1 MVDDRNGFRAG
12 FAKVEISLAA
22 AGAELVGYPH
32 REGGAPSVHDP
43 LFARALVMQSG
54 HTQVAICSL
63 DLLYINEDI
72 VDAARMQIARDTG
85 IRAECVFLSASHT
98 HSGPFDDDTA
108 CWPRGL
114 HTEIAEAVVEAQR
127 RLEPACMGAGFGM
140 LYGHSLNRRR
150 LEDPIDPAVLAI
162 RVDDLEGNALGAWYG
177 FGCHPVVLGPDTMQV
192 SGDWVSTA
200 SRIIETSLGRQAVA
214 VFGQGASG
222 DVNPLTDGVKK
233 RLSESRTVLARIHD
247 LPLAGEN
254 PYYGRPDGAAER
266 FDIGDRAGGTFR
278 EAAQLG
284 EAVAEEVL
292 RIHRGTVLHD
302 VTRLWT
308 AGITAGGTVVP
319 APAGPGEDPWQ
330 GRGDRVKPRV
340 GPGRPLKVM
349 LLAVE
354 GPDIMLVG
362 QPGEVFSET
371 GIGLRREL
379 REVGIRYPFVV
390 SYANGWRAYLP
401 PARAFPEGGY
411 EVVWA
416 LEMGTPSTLQ
426 EEIRSGIF
434 EVLADRRKAG

>member
-1 MVDDRNGFRAG
+1 MVDDRNDFRAG
-12 FAKVEISLAA
+12 FAKVEISSAA

-32 REGGAPSVHDP
+32 REGGALSVHDP

-54 HTQVAICSL
+54 MARVAICSL
-63 DLLYINEDI
+63 DLLYVNEDI
-72 VDAARMQIARDTG
+72 VDAARRQIALDTG
-85 IRAECVFLSASHT
+85 IRADCVFLSASHT
-98 HSGPFDDDTA
+98 HSGPFDDDAA
-108 CWPRGL
+108 CWPEGL
-114 HTEIAEAVVEAQR
+114 HMRITAAVVEALR
-127 RLEPACMGAGFGM
+127 RLEPARVGAGFGM

-150 LEDPIDPAVLAI
+150 LEDPVDPAVLAI
-162 RVDDLEGNALGAWYG
+162 RVDDLECNALGAWYG

-200 SRIIETSLGRQAVA
+200 SRIIETSLGGQAVA

-254 PYYGRPDGAAER
+254 PYYGSPGGTADR
-266 FDIGDRAGGTFR
+266 FDIGDRVGGTFR

-284 EAVAEEVL
+284 QAVAEEVL
-292 RIHRGTVLHD
+292 RIHRGTVLQD

-308 AGITAGGTVVP
+308 AGITVGGIV
-319 APAGPGEDPWQ
+319 AAASEEPGEDPWQ

-340 GPGRPLKVM
+340 GPGRPLEVM
-349 LLAVE
+349 LLAIE
-354 GPDIMLVG
+354 GPGIMLVG

-371 GIGLRREL
+371 GIGLRQEL
-379 REVGIRYPFVV
+379 RQAGIRYPFVV
-390 SYANGWRAYLP
+390 GYANGWRAYLP
-401 PARAFPEGGY
+401 PERAFSEGGY

-416 LEMGTPSTLQ
+416 SEMGTPPSLQ
-426 EEIRSGIF
+426 EEIRSGIL
-434 EVLADRRKAG
+434 EVLADRRAAG